1 MSKKL
6 LAESTVRR
14 FMKLASIGAIS
25 DRFITE
31 NLEDEEINEM
41 EAAYAR
47 DEEELEPEEPAM
59 PGEADLEEPAPEME
73 EEPVPE
79 MEEEPAAEG
88 EMSLSDEEAALL
100 VSLGERLAAAGAGE
114 AEEELEPEMDMDDA
128 PEEELEPEMDM
139 DAAPEEEAPEDE
151 LMEDE
156 DLENATVVTETEFD
170 NLVNE
175 IMKRV
180 TKRILREKIKK

>member
-114 AEEELEPEMDMDDA
+114 AEEELEPEMDMD
-128 PEEELEPEMDM
+128 
-139 DAAPEEEAPEDE
+139 AAPEEEAPEDE